1 MYDMSGFNYD
11 ITDVVHL
18 LQLRVRHKNSSSMDV
33 NCPFCGETKGKMN
46 VNLQKNVFRCNRC
59 DASGGMLEL
68 YGRLHGV
75 SSAEANRQIRE
86 ALGKGEY
93 RTNYQVAPKKEPVV
107 IFNAELA
114 DADVIDRTY
123 QEMLSLLTLNDKHQE
138 DLKKRGLTEEQIE
151 IQRYRS
157 VPLFGIKNMV
167 QKLLESG
174 QTVKGVPGF
183 YEDQDGKWTINFS
196 SKNSGILIP
205 IQSPEGKIQGFQI
218 RLDQVM
224 EGRKYIWLSS
234 VKFKNGVSSGS
245 PVHVIGNLDAEQI
258 YLTEGALKG
267 TIAHYLSGDA
277 GNGSFEKIMKNLP
290 LLRKYEQ
297 ATGNQISVASVVTSN
312 NYQYY
317 AESFQFLLDLG
328 IKKLESGI
336 DYYCAWSDEQ
346 LQELRE
352 QIEKVFGLY
361 KAYIQKNQEVIFWNL
376 WEQYLKSF
384 LTPCPFYVCKAGL
397 TTCYVTTDGGIYT
410 CAELPEFKIGSVEE
424 GLDVPRIRE
433 IIYLEDREDAMCQ
446 ECQYLRHC
454 KTRGCQMANYEIHQN
469 VYKPIKVNCEVTK
482 WMYHLIQTNLSEK
495 QLEKLKQEY
504 ERRYLRHGK

>member
-267 TIAHYLSGDA
+267 TIAHYLSGDTFICVA
-277 GNGSFEKIMKNLP
+277 GVNQYRNLKP
-290 LLRKYEQ
+290 
-297 ATGNQISVASVVTSN
+297 V
-312 NYQYY
+312 
-317 AESFQFLLDLG
+317 
-328 IKKLESGI
+328 LEM
-336 DYYCAWSDEQ
+336 
-346 LQELRE
+346 
-352 QIEKVFGLY
+352 
-361 KAYIQKNQEVIFWNL
+361 
-376 WEQYLKSF
+376 LKS
-384 LTPCPFYVCKAGL
+384 
-397 TTCYVTTDGGIYT
+397 
-410 CAELPEFKIGSVEE
+410 
-424 GLDVPRIRE
+424 
-433 IIYLEDREDAMCQ
+433 
-446 ECQYLRHC
+446 RHL
-454 KTRGCQMANYEIHQN
+454 QHLYEA
-469 VYKPIKVNCEVTK
+469 YDMDKK
-482 WMYHLIQTNLSEK
+482 
-495 QLEKLKQEY
+495 
-504 ERRYLRHGK
+504 

>member
-1 MYDMSGFNYD
+1 MYDMSGFSYD

-93 RTNYQVAPKKEPVV
+93 RTDYQVVHKEEPVE

-114 DADVIDRTY
+114 DADVINRTY

-138 DLKKRGLTEEQIE
+138 DLKKRGLTKEQIE

-183 YEDQDGKWTINFS
+183 YEDQDGKWTVNFT

-205 IQSPEGKIQGFQI
+205 IRSMEGKIQGFQI

-224 EGRKYIWLSS
+224 EGRKYIWLSRESGTCHRKSGRRTDLFNRRCIKRYDSPLFIWRYVHLRCWYQS
-234 VKFKNGVSSGS
+234 VQKFKASF
-245 PVHVIGNLDAEQI
+245 GNA
-258 YLTEGALKG
+258 
-267 TIAHYLSGDA
+267 
-277 GNGSFEKIMKNLP
+277 
-290 LLRKYEQ
+290 
-297 ATGNQISVASVVTSN
+297 
-312 NYQYY
+312 
-317 AESFQFLLDLG
+317 
-328 IKKLESGI
+328 
-336 DYYCAWSDEQ
+336 
-346 LQELRE
+346 
-352 QIEKVFGLY
+352 
-361 KAYIQKNQEVIFWNL
+361 
-376 WEQYLKSF
+376 
-384 LTPCPFYVCKAGL
+384 
-397 TTCYVTTDGGIYT
+397 
-410 CAELPEFKIGSVEE
+410 
-424 GLDVPRIRE
+424 
-433 IIYLEDREDAMCQ
+433 
-446 ECQYLRHC
+446 
-454 KTRGCQMANYEIHQN
+454 
-469 VYKPIKVNCEVTK
+469 
-482 WMYHLIQTNLSEK
+482 EK
-495 QLEKLKQEY
+495 QASAAPI
-504 ERRYLRHGK
+504 

>member
-93 RTNYQVAPKKEPVV
+93 RTNYQVAPKKEPVE
-107 IFNAELA
+107 IINAELA

-245 PVHVIGNLDAEQI
+245 PVHVM
-258 YLTEGALKG
+258 Y
-267 TIAHYLSGDA
+267 S
-277 GNGSFEKIMKNLP
+277 
-290 LLRKYEQ
+290 
-297 ATGNQISVASVVTSN
+297 
-312 NYQYY
+312 NYQP
-317 AESFQFLLDLG
+317 LTLDEWIACDKNRKQKSCQNVKRYEKEPSKTGRL
-328 IKKLESGI
+328 
-336 DYYCAWSDEQ
+336 
-346 LQELRE
+346 
-352 QIEKVFGLY
+352 KVFIVVY
-361 KAYIQKNQEVIFWNL
+361 D
-376 WEQYLKSF
+376 F
-384 LTPCPFYVCKAGL
+384 LGMSTVPSVSIKDRIAS
-397 TTCYVTTDGGIYT
+397 
-410 CAELPEFKIGSVEE
+410 EF
-424 GLDVPRIRE
+424 
-433 IIYLEDREDAMCQ
+433 C
-446 ECQYLRHC
+446 
-454 KTRGCQMANYEIHQN
+454 
-469 VYKPIKVNCEVTK
+469 
-482 WMYHLIQTNLSEK
+482 
-495 QLEKLKQEY
+495 
-504 ERRYLRHGK
+504 

>member
-267 TIAHYLSGDA
+267 TIAHYLSGDTFICVA
-277 GNGSFEKIMKNLP
+277 GVNQYRNLKPVLEMLKSRHLQHLWTESTYVNRRISLMRGSAMRE
-290 LLRKYEQ
+290 
-297 ATGNQISVASVVTSN
+297 SVTDVR
-312 NYQYY
+312 
-317 AESFQFLLDLG
+317 
-328 IKKLESGI
+328 IILE
-336 DYYCAWSDEQ
+336 C
-346 LQELRE
+346 LQEAYQMEGDMVRSGKNIHATMIYPFVRMLQEKCRDLTEE
-352 QIEKVFGLY
+352 QIHKT
-361 KAYIQKNQEVIFWNL
+361 L
-376 WEQYLKSF
+376 WKE
-384 LTPCPFYVCKAGL
+384 
-397 TTCYVTTDGGIYT
+397 
-410 CAELPEFKIGSVEE
+410 
-424 GLDVPRIRE
+424 
-433 IIYLEDREDAMCQ
+433 
-446 ECQYLRHC
+446 
-454 KTRGCQMANYEIHQN
+454 YEISGADRMF
-469 VYKPIKVNCEVTK
+469 VERASKILEPYEGE
-482 WMYHLIQTNLSEK
+482 SED
-495 QLEKLKQEY
+495 EK
-504 ERRYLRHGK
+504 